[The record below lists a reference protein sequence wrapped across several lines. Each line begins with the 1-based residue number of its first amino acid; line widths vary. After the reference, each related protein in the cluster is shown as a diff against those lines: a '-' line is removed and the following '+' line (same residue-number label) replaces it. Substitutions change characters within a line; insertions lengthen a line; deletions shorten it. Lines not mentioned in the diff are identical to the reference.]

1 MTNTTAR
8 IACTDHRCTDGIT
21 MCTGCNGYGVLRR
34 GGKKFTLRGRGK
46 YITEAHQ
53 PHDACHGTGL
63 MACGCTPLDSTA
75 IDTLT
80 GTTTAQDDE
89 NADAWAAH
97 TTTFAFSLAN

>member
-46 YITEAHQ
+46 YITEAHVA
-53 PHDACHGTGL
+53 HDACSGTGL
-63 MACGCTPLDSTA
+63 AACGCTELDETA
-75 IDTLT
+75 VQTLT
-80 GTTTAQDDE
+80 GTAQVTEVD
-89 NADAWAAH
+89 DAWTAH
-97 TTTFAFSLAN
+97 AVTFAL